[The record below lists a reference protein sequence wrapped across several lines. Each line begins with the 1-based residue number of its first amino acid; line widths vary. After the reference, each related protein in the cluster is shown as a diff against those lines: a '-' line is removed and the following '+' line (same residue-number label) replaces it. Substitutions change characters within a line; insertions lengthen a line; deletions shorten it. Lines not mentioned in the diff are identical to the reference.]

1 MVQVGSST
9 PVANHVLTAFQ
20 KDLSSLRILAQHIPS
35 ALPRV
40 FLYEATARL
49 MAGAAPGRTQQLLDR
64 SLRQRHARSS
74 MICGKGD
81 KNQQDVGGERQHA
94 TALYMAC
101 KHLPGQLI
109 SSPGERAGMLV
120 EAAKTMERI
129 GDKKKLQ
136 ECYKL
141 MKTLG
146 ANSATN

>member
-1 MVQVGSST
+1 
-9 PVANHVLTAFQ
+9 
-20 KDLSSLRILAQHIPS
+20 
-35 ALPRV
+35 
-40 FLYEATARL
+40 

-64 SLRQRHARSS
+64 SLRQRHIRSGI
-74 MICGKGD
+74 ICGKND

-94 TALYMAC
+94 AALYMAC
-101 KHLPGQLI
+101 KHLPGQLM

-146 ANSATN
+146 ANSAIN